1 MLQTARTTL
10 KRLPQRGSHDLDVI
24 HAILDE
30 GLLCHV
36 GFVHEGQPYVIPTT
50 YVRVGDHLYL
60 HGAVASRMLTTM
72 GRGAAVCVEVTLV
85 DALVLGRSAM
95 HHSMNY
101 RSVVILGTAQ
111 DVTDVVEKR
120 RALEALVEHVVPGRM
135 AEVRRP
141 SPNEIAGTRVLSLPI
156 TEASAK
162 IRTGPPIDDEED
174 YALPFWAGEVPLKMV
189 AGPPVPDPRL
199 APGIAAPAT
208 VTGYRRRND

>member
-101 RSVVILGTAQ
+101 RSVVILAEARE
-111 DVTDVVEKR
+111 VTDIAEKR
-120 RALEALVEHVVPGRM
+120 RALHALVEHVVPGRM